1 MKRNSNIVPLSRDHH
16 RALLFCWKIRR
27 GIEKGISLERMRS
40 YVIYFWKDHLEKH
53 FQEEESLLFREV
65 DDQQCLQAIQE
76 HREIEQLIVSVRD
89 DGASAEQ
96 RYQQLADRV
105 ERHVRF
111 EERQLFPFLEK
122 SIPDEQLNA
131 IGVKLGEQHA
141 PDCADVFADEFW
153 K

>member
-1 MKRNSNIVPLSRDHH
+1 
-16 RALLFCWKIRR
+16 
-27 GIEKGISLERMRS
+27 MRS

-122 SIPDEQLNA
+122 SIPEEQLNA